1 MSVDP
6 VESYRKAGRI
16 VAQLR
21 SQIPGIVTEGMKVLD
36 LCLKVEGSILKLGGI
51 PAFPCNV
58 GIGSIAAHYTS
69 PLDDTLI
76 IPQGSIVKVD
86 FGAEV
91 SGYVADSAI
100 TVSFNPEY
108 HSMIVAAE
116 EALKTAI
123 ESVRSGAK
131 ARDIGGAIER
141 SIAKHGYRPIRNLTG
156 HKIER
161 YSLHTGKAIPNVA
174 DMNGTI
180 LEEGEVYAIE
190 PFVTSIDANG
200 TVEDGGGPFIFKLQ
214 KEKGVRSSEAKRL
227 LDHIRKEYRTLPFA
241 YRWLEKSY
249 SKSGLKTAMRELLIS
264 RCIISYPILVE
275 SSGKPVAQAEHTVI
289 VGKQGCEVLTAQ
301 MPVG

>member
-1 MSVDP
+1 MSSDSVD
-6 VESYRKAGRI
+6 SYRKAGRI

-21 SQIPGIVTEGMKVLD
+21 SQVPSMISEEMKVLD
-36 LCLKVEGSILKLGGI
+36 ICEKVEDFIVKMGGG

-58 GIGSIAAHYTS
+58 GIGSVAAHYTS
-69 PLDDTLI
+69 PLGDMSIVPPD
-76 IPQGSIVKVD
+76 SIVKVD

-108 HSMIVAAE
+108 QSMILAAE

-123 ESVRSGAK
+123 ENVRAGAK
-131 ARDIGGAIER
+131 ARDVGGAIER
-141 SIAKHGYRPIRNLTG
+141 SIANHGYKPIRNLTG

-200 TVEDGGGPFIFKLQ
+200 TVEDGGGPFIFKFQ
-214 KEKGVRSSEAKRL
+214 KEKGLRNGETKRL
-227 LDHIRKEYRTLPFA
+227 LDHIRKKYRTLPFA

-249 SKSGLKTAMRELLIS
+249 SKGNLQTAMRELLNS
-264 RCIISYPILVE
+264 RCIVSYPILVE
-275 SSGKPVAQAEHTVI
+275 SSEKPVAQAEHTVI
-289 VGKQGCEVLTAQ
+289 VEKQGCEVLTA
-301 MPVG
+301 